1 MTAFFLQQLINGLT
15 LGAVYGLIAIGY
27 TMVYGI
33 IGMINFAHGE
43 VYMVSAY
50 LCAIGLALL
59 SFFGI
64 HSFPLL
70 IFATLVFTIVVTG
83 VYGWAIERIAYRPL
97 RNSTRLAP
105 LISAIGM
112 SLILQNY
119 VQLSQGPNQQGI
131 PTLLSGALRMT
142 VGDGVVQITWTK
154 VFILVAALVGMLI
167 LTWIIQYTRLG
178 RICRATQQ
186 DRRMAAILGINTDRV
201 ISLVFVIGAA
211 MAGLAGV
218 LVTMNYG
225 TFDFYI
231 GFIIGIKAFTAAVL
245 GGIGSLPGAM
255 LGGLLLGVAEAQFA
269 GLVNSDYKD
278 VFSFALLVAILV
290 AWLSLFLAPQGIN
303 QFALLLNKQD
313 TLTEFDTLVPGRFQ
327 AMRDGTRV
335 TYTEELSKDRG
346 ELAGIFISQKDL
358 NSSNQ
363 ERGISILV
371 AEKGTQNIQA
381 DGSRY
386 LILHNGYRYDGNPGQ
401 ANYRAIQYDTYGV
414 MLPKPEA
421 SSEVS
426 ERDAVPTADLFGSD
440 NPRYQAELQ
449 WRLSTPL
456 LVFVVTLL
464 AVPLSRVN
472 PRQGRFLKLLPA
484 ILLYMG
490 YLALL
495 IAVRGQLDKGKIP
508 MANGLWWVHGLFLAI
523 GLLLFY
529 WEPLRL
535 KLASSRAG
543 REVAHG

>member
-1 MTAFFLQQLINGLT
+1 MMRALLARELRLAWRSGAEILNPLWFFLIVITLFPFGVGAAPQLLAQIAPGVVWVAALLAALLVMDRLFRDDWQDGSLEQLMLLPTPLVAVVLVKVVAHWMMSGLPLLIVSPLAALLLGMSLHDAGVLALT
-15 LGAVYGLIAIGY
+15 LLLGTPTLNFLGAVGVGL
-27 TMVYGI
+27 TV
-33 IGMINFAHGE
+33 
-43 VYMVSAY
+43 
-50 LCAIGLALL
+50 GLKRGGVLL
-59 SFFGI
+59 SLLVLPLAV
-64 HSFPLL
+64 PLL

-154 VFILVAALVGMLI
+154 VFIFVAALVGMLI

-278 VFSFALLVAILV
+278 VFSFALLVAILI
-290 AWLSLFLAPQGIN
+290 FRPQG
-303 QFALLLNKQD
+303 LL
-313 TLTEFDTLVPGRFQ
+313 GRP
-327 AMRDGTRV
+327 
-335 TYTEELSKDRG
+335 
-346 ELAGIFISQKDL
+346 
-358 NSSNQ
+358 
-363 ERGISILV
+363 LV
-371 AEKGTQNIQA
+371 AK
-381 DGSRY
+381 
-386 LILHNGYRYDGNPGQ
+386 
-401 ANYRAIQYDTYGV
+401 V
-414 MLPKPEA
+414 
-421 SSEVS
+421 
-426 ERDAVPTADLFGSD
+426 
-440 NPRYQAELQ
+440 
-449 WRLSTPL
+449 
-456 LVFVVTLL
+456 
-464 AVPLSRVN
+464 
-472 PRQGRFLKLLPA
+472 
-484 ILLYMG
+484 
-490 YLALL
+490 
-495 IAVRGQLDKGKIP
+495 
-508 MANGLWWVHGLFLAI
+508 
-523 GLLLFY
+523 
-529 WEPLRL
+529 
-535 KLASSRAG
+535 
-543 REVAHG
+543 

>member
-1 MTAFFLQQLINGLT
+1 MAAFFLQQLINGLT

-59 SFFGI
+59 AYFGI

-70 IFATLVFTIVVTG
+70 IFGTLVFTIIVTG
-83 VYGWAIERIAYRPL
+83 LYGWAIERIAYRPL

-131 PTLLSGALRMT
+131 PTLMHGVLRLT

-154 VFILVAALVGMLI
+154 IFILLAAFVGMVVLS
-167 LTWIIQYTRLG
+167 WIINHTQLG
-178 RICRATQQ
+178 RVCRATQQ

-201 ISLVFVIGAA
+201 ISLVFMIGAA

-278 VFSFALLVAILV
+278 VFSFALLVAILI
-290 AWLSLFLAPQGIN
+290 FRPQG
-303 QFALLLNKQD
+303 LL
-313 TLTEFDTLVPGRFQ
+313 GRP
-327 AMRDGTRV
+327 V
-335 TYTEELSKDRG
+335 
-346 ELAGIFISQKDL
+346 
-358 NSSNQ
+358 
-363 ERGISILV
+363 V
-371 AEKGTQNIQA
+371 AK
-381 DGSRY
+381 
-386 LILHNGYRYDGNPGQ
+386 
-401 ANYRAIQYDTYGV
+401 V
-414 MLPKPEA
+414 
-421 SSEVS
+421 
-426 ERDAVPTADLFGSD
+426 
-440 NPRYQAELQ
+440 
-449 WRLSTPL
+449 
-456 LVFVVTLL
+456 
-464 AVPLSRVN
+464 
-472 PRQGRFLKLLPA
+472 
-484 ILLYMG
+484 
-490 YLALL
+490 
-495 IAVRGQLDKGKIP
+495 
-508 MANGLWWVHGLFLAI
+508 
-523 GLLLFY
+523 
-529 WEPLRL
+529 
-535 KLASSRAG
+535 
-543 REVAHG
+543 

>member
-1 MTAFFLQQLINGLT
+1 MAAFFLQQLFNGLT

-59 SFFGI
+59 AYFGI

-70 IFATLVFTIVVTG
+70 IFGTLVFTIIVTG

-131 PTLLSGALRMT
+131 PTLMHGVLRLT

-154 VFILVAALVGMLI
+154 IFILLAAFIGMVVLS
-167 LTWIIQYTRLG
+167 WIINHTQLG
-178 RICRATQQ
+178 RVCRATQQ

-201 ISLVFVIGAA
+201 ISLVFMIGAA

-278 VFSFALLVAILV
+278 VFSFALLVAILI
-290 AWLSLFLAPQGIN
+290 FRPQG
-303 QFALLLNKQD
+303 LL
-313 TLTEFDTLVPGRFQ
+313 GRP
-327 AMRDGTRV
+327 V
-335 TYTEELSKDRG
+335 
-346 ELAGIFISQKDL
+346 
-358 NSSNQ
+358 
-363 ERGISILV
+363 V
-371 AEKGTQNIQA
+371 AK
-381 DGSRY
+381 
-386 LILHNGYRYDGNPGQ
+386 
-401 ANYRAIQYDTYGV
+401 V
-414 MLPKPEA
+414 
-421 SSEVS
+421 
-426 ERDAVPTADLFGSD
+426 
-440 NPRYQAELQ
+440 
-449 WRLSTPL
+449 
-456 LVFVVTLL
+456 
-464 AVPLSRVN
+464 
-472 PRQGRFLKLLPA
+472 
-484 ILLYMG
+484 
-490 YLALL
+490 
-495 IAVRGQLDKGKIP
+495 
-508 MANGLWWVHGLFLAI
+508 
-523 GLLLFY
+523 
-529 WEPLRL
+529 
-535 KLASSRAG
+535 
-543 REVAHG
+543 